1 MVIAKKKPG
10 REGPGA
16 SLTRVVMLTFSQSGK
31 GSALTQINICAAWFR
46 AGEKKAGHEARPSPT
61 GRMPC
66 HDPDT
71 ARGFLKYNDRRTKSY
86 MGSESGDNKT

>member
-16 SLTRVVMLTFSQSGK
+16 SLNREVQSVFHGAW
-31 GSALTQINICAAWFR
+31 GRALTQINICAAWFR